1 LRASPF
7 KNLRGLIKQ
16 LKTQMKKYFFSL
28 ALSALSL
35 SSFAQ
40 SAEQNLFVQDSL
52 KLISSQFKFTEG
64 ASVDKNGNVFFTD
77 QPNDKIWKYGIDGI
91 LSLYMD
97 KSGRANGTYF
107 DKKGNLIVCA
117 DENNQ
122 IWSIDKNKK
131 IKVLFSDYEGKKV
144 NGPNDIWL
152 DNKGGIYFT
161 DPYYQR
167 DYWTRKSSEIQGQK
181 VYYLPK
187 GKKEAIV
194 VADDVVKPNGIVGT
208 PDGKFI
214 YIADMGANKTYR
226 YAIGADARLSDKQ
239 LILNQH
245 SDGMTLDSKG
255 NIYVTGKGVNI
266 YKPNGEKIGHIDV
279 PEEWCGNICFGGKG
293 RNMLFITASKSLYVI
308 PVNAKGVE

>member
-1 LRASPF
+1 
-7 KNLRGLIKQ
+7 
-16 LKTQMKKYFFSL
+16 MKKYFFFL
-28 ALSALSL
+28 AFSALGIT
-35 SSFAQ
+35 SFAQ
-40 SAEQNLFVQDSL
+40 SAGQNLFVQDSL
-52 KLISSQFKFTEG
+52 KVISAQFKFTEG
-64 ASVDKNGNVFFTD
+64 ASVDKKGNVFFTD
-77 QPNDKIWKYGIDGI
+77 QPNDKIWKYGIDGK

-152 DNKGGIYFT
+152 DAKGGIYFT

-167 DYWTRKSSEIQGQK
+167 DYWTRKSPEIQGQK

-187 GKKEAIV
+187 GKKEAVIV
-194 VADDVVKPNGIVGT
+194 TDDIIKPNGIVGT
-208 PDGKFI
+208 PDGKFL
-214 YIADMGANKTYR
+214 YVADMSANKTYR
-226 YAIGADARLSDKQ
+226 YTINADAKLTDRKLF
-239 LILNQH
+239 LNQN
-245 SDGMTLDSKG
+245 SDGMTLDSNG

-266 YKPNGEKIGHIDV
+266 YKPTGEKIGHIDV
-279 PEEWCGNICFGGKG
+279 PEEWCGNVCFGGKDK
-293 RNMLFITASKSLYVI
+293 NMLFITASKSLYVI
-308 PVNAKGVE
+308 PMNAKGIE

>member
-1 LRASPF
+1 
-7 KNLRGLIKQ
+7 
-16 LKTQMKKYFFSL
+16 MKKYFFFL

-35 SSFAQ
+35 ISFAQ
-40 SAEQNLFVQDSL
+40 SAGQNLFVQDSL

-64 ASVDKNGNVFFTD
+64 ASVDKQGNVFFTD
-77 QPNDKIWKYGIDGI
+77 QPNDKIWKYGIDGK

-117 DENNQ
+117 DEDNQ

-152 DNKGGIYFT
+152 DAKGGIYFT

-167 DYWTRKSSEIQGQK
+167 DYWTRKSPEIQGQK

-194 VADDVVKPNGIVGT
+194 VADDIIKPNGIVGT
-208 PDGKFI
+208 LDGKFL
-214 YIADMGANKTYR
+214 YVADMGANKTYR
-226 YAIGADARLSDKQ
+226 YRIGADAKLTDRQ

-245 SDGMTLDSKG
+245 SDGMTLDSDG

-266 YKPNGEKIGHIDV
+266 YKPTGEQIGHIEV
-279 PEEWCGNICFGGKG
+279 PEQWCGNICFGGKNK
-293 RNMLFITASKSLYVI
+293 NMLFITASKSLYII
-308 PVNAKGVE
+308 PTNAKGVE

>member
-1 LRASPF
+1 
-7 KNLRGLIKQ
+7 
-16 LKTQMKKYFFSL
+16 MKKYFFSL
-28 ALSALSL
+28 AFSALCL
-35 SSFAQ
+35 VSFAQ
-40 SAEQNLFVQDSL
+40 GTAPNLFVQDSL

-64 ASVDKNGNVFFTD
+64 ASVDQLGNVFFTD
-77 QPNDKIWKYGIDGI
+77 QPNDKIWKYSVDGK

-131 IKVLFSDYEGKKV
+131 IKILFTDYEGKKV

-152 DNKGGIYFT
+152 DAKGGIYFT

-167 DYWTRKSSEIQGQK
+167 DYWTRKSPEIPGQK

-208 PDGKFI
+208 PDGKFL

-226 YAIGADARLSDKQ
+226 YAIGADARLSDRQ

-245 SDGMTLDSKG
+245 SDGMTLDSNG

-279 PEEWCGNICFGGKG
+279 PEEWCGNICFGGRD

>member
-1 LRASPF
+1 MA
-7 KNLRGLIKQ
+7 
-16 LKTQMKKYFFSL
+16 FSV
-28 ALSALSL
+28 LSTI
-35 SSFAQ
+35 SFAQ
-40 SAEQNLFVQDSL
+40 SEGQNLFVQDSL

-64 ASVDKNGNVFFTD
+64 ASVDKQGNVFFTD
-77 QPNDKIWKYGIDGI
+77 QPNDKIWKYGIDGK

-152 DNKGGIYFT
+152 DAKGGIYFT

-167 DYWTRKSSEIQGQK
+167 DYWTRKSPEIQGQK

-187 GKKEAIV
+187 GKKEAIIV
-194 VADDVVKPNGIVGT
+194 SDDVIKPNGIVGT
-208 PDGKFI
+208 PDGKFL
-214 YIADMGANKTYR
+214 YVADMGANKTYR
-226 YAIGADARLSDKQ
+226 YSIGADARLADRQ
-239 LILNQH
+239 LFLNQH
-245 SDGMTLDSKG
+245 SDGMTLDSNG

-266 YKPNGEKIGHIDV
+266 YKPTGEKIGHVDI
-279 PEEWCGNICFGGKG
+279 PEEWCGNICFGGKDK
-293 RNMLFITASKSLYVI
+293 NMLFITASKSLYVI
-308 PVNAKGVE
+308 PTNAKGVE

>member
-1 LRASPF
+1 
-7 KNLRGLIKQ
+7 
-16 LKTQMKKYFFSL
+16 MKKYFFSL
-28 ALSALSL
+28 AFSAFSMAC
-35 SSFAQ
+35 FAQ
-40 SAEQNLFVQDSL
+40 SANQNLFVQDSL

-64 ASVDKNGNVFFTD
+64 ASVDKKGNVFFTD
-77 QPNDKIWKYGIDGI
+77 QPNDKIWKYDVEGK

-131 IKVLFSDYEGKKV
+131 ITVLFSDYEGKKV

-152 DNKGGIYFT
+152 DAKGGIYFT

-167 DYWTRKSSEIQGQK
+167 DYWTRKSPEIQGQK

-187 GKKEAIV
+187 GKKEAII
-194 VADDVVKPNGIVGT
+194 VADDVIKPNGIVGT
-208 PDGKFI
+208 PNGKFL
-214 YIADMGANKTYR
+214 YIADMSANKTYR
-226 YAIGADARLSDKQ
+226 YTINADAKLSDKQ
-239 LILNQH
+239 LVLNQN
-245 SDGMTLDSKG
+245 SDGMTLDSNG

-266 YKPNGEKIGHIDV
+266 YKPTGEKIGHIDV
-279 PEEWCGNICFGGKG
+279 PEEWCGNICFGGKD
-293 RNMLFITASKSLYVI
+293 RNMLFITASKSIYVI

>member
-1 LRASPF
+1 
-7 KNLRGLIKQ
+7 
-16 LKTQMKKYFFSL
+16 MKKYFFSL
-28 ALSALSL
+28 VFLALSIT
-35 SSFAQ
+35 SFAQ
-40 SAEQNLFVQDSL
+40 NDEQNLFVQDSL

-64 ASVDKNGNVFFTD
+64 ASVDKAGNVFFTD
-77 QPNDKIWKYGIDGI
+77 QPNDKIWKYDVKGK

-131 IKVLFSDYEGKKV
+131 IKVLFSDFEGKKV

-152 DNKGGIYFT
+152 DARGGIYFT

-167 DYWTRKSSEIQGQK
+167 DYWTRKSPEIQGQK

-187 GKKEAIV
+187 GKKEAII
-194 VADDVVKPNGIVGT
+194 VADDVIKPNGIVGT
-208 PDGKFI
+208 PDGKFL
-214 YIADMGANKTYR
+214 YVADMEANKTYR
-226 YAIGADARLSDKQ
+226 YRIGADAQLTDKQ

-245 SDGMTLDSKG
+245 SDGMTLDNKG
-255 NIYVTGKGVNI
+255 NIYVTGKGVNV
-266 YKPNGEKIGHIDV
+266 YKPTGEKIAHIDV
-279 PEEWCGNICFGGKG
+279 PEPWCGNICFGGKDK
-293 RNMLFITASKSLYVI
+293 NLLFITASKSLYVM
-308 PVNAKGVE
+308 PTHAKGVE

>member
-1 LRASPF
+1 
-7 KNLRGLIKQ
+7 
-16 LKTQMKKYFFSL
+16 MKKYFLFL
-28 ALSALSL
+28 ACSALSL
-35 SSFAQ
+35 ASFGQ

-64 ASVDKNGNVFFTD
+64 ASVDKQGNVFFTD
-77 QPNDKIWKYGIDGI
+77 QPNDKIWKYDINGK

-122 IWSIDKNKK
+122 IWSIDQNKN
-131 IKVLFSDYEGKKV
+131 IKVLFSEYEGKKV

-152 DNKGGIYFT
+152 DKKGGIYFT

-167 DYWTRKSSEIQGQK
+167 DYWTRKSPEIKGQK
-181 VYYLPK
+181 VYYIPK

-194 VADDVVKPNGIVGT
+194 AADDVIKPNGIVGT
-208 PDGKFI
+208 PDGKFL
-214 YIADMGANKTYR
+214 YVADMEANKTYR
-226 YAIGADARLSDKQ
+226 YRIGTDARLTDKQ

-245 SDGMTLDSKG
+245 SDGMTLDNKG

-266 YKPNGEKIGHIDV
+266 YKPTGEKIAHIDV
-279 PEEWCGNICFGGKG
+279 PEEWCGNICFGGK
-293 RNMLFITASKSLYVI
+293 NKNILFITASKSLYVI
-308 PVNAKGVE
+308 PTNAKGVE